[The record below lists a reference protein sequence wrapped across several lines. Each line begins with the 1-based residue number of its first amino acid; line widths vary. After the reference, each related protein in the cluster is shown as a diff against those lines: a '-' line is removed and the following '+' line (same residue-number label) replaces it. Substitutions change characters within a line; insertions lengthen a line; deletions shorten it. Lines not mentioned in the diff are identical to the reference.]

1 MRVLLDECVP
11 SPLAKQL
18 HDVTVETTSAM
29 GWASKKNGEL
39 IELAEKEFDV
49 FITSDQNLVYQ
60 QNLTGRNIAILLLPT
75 NRWKILA
82 ENIENFNNAVR
93 SISTKEFKIL
103 KW

>member
-18 HDVTVETTSAM
+18 QDVTVETTSGM

-39 IELAEKEFDV
+39 IALAEKEFDI

-82 ENIENFNNAVR
+82 DNIENIQKALR

-103 KW
+103 TW